1 MLRNQQRASAFRPL
15 PFIGA
20 QAGKQQINSVW
31 VEAGATLA
39 GALLQAGL
47 VDELIVY
54 IAPKLLGNAARGL
67 CALPGLEELSQA
79 PHFKFNEIRQVGPD
93 VCLHLTTA

>member
-1 MLRNQQRASAFRPL
+1 
-15 PFIGA
+15 
-20 QAGKQQINSVW
+20 
-31 VEAGATLA
+31 
-39 GALLQAGL
+39 L

-54 IAPKLLGNAARGL
+54 VAPKLLGSDARGL
-67 CALPGLEELSQA
+67 CVLPGLEKLADA

>member
-1 MLRNQQRASAFRPL
+1 MIDVLYFAWVRERIGLPRERVETRATT
-15 PFIGA
+15 
-20 QAGKQQINSVW
+20 V
-31 VEAGATLA
+31 
-39 GALLQAGL
+39 AGL